1 MSTSTEHRCRRV
13 LVTAL
18 ALCLAG
24 GVAPDPS
31 RAQEASGRLSGV
43 VRDAGGEPLEGATV
57 RLWVAG
63 SEASSIET
71 TTDRKGRWARVG
83 LLPGRWEIRIQAV
96 GHIDGEGWVEV
107 AARGVVPPVEVE
119 LRSLDEESAAFY
131 EGGSGTIVRWLE
143 RANSMLS
150 QGRTLEA
157 RDEYRRAL
165 GVLPLAERPEVLR
178 AVARTWYL
186 DGEIENALDALEEA
200 LRIAPGDAESRLLFR
215 GLLEQEGKGG
225 EADRRLAEI
234 AAAGPPPT
242 PSPAEA
248 PSSPPALAGQPA
260 EAPVAHR
267 TGPQRLAFNEK
278 SPLAE
283 PPVYAERFG
292 LEEAL
297 AELAPDELPTR
308 SLDGE
313 SFEVYVPASYRAGE
327 PYGLLVWVS
336 PTPFGGFRRPEYPR
350 ILAEHKLIWVG
361 ANGAGNERNTW
372 ERASLALDAAFN
384 MARIYT
390 IDPERVY
397 VAGYSGGGRL
407 SSSLTLIYPDLFAGG
422 MFFFGCNWF
431 ETMPVPDKPGSY
443 WPQKFPRPPDLA
455 RVERESRLVF
465 VTGERDFNRQQT
477 RETWKRAEALGFERI
492 AYLEIPGATH
502 YFGIPGEWLE
512 RSLDAL
518 GE

>member
-1 MSTSTEHRCRRV
+1 VST
-13 LVTAL
+13 A
-18 ALCLAG
+18 
-24 GVAPDPS
+24 S
-31 RAQEASGRLSGV
+31 RAQEASGRLTGV
-43 VRDAGGEPLEGATV
+43 VRGADGEPLEGATV
-57 RLWVAG
+57 RLWAAG
-63 SEASSIET
+63 SEASAIET

-83 LLPGRWEIRIQAV
+83 LLPGRWEIRIQAS

-107 AARGVVPPVEVE
+107 PARGVVPPVEVE

-150 QGRTLEA
+150 QGRTFEA

-165 GVLPLAERPEVLR
+165 AVLPLEDRPEVLR

-186 DGEIENALDALEEA
+186 DGETQNALDALEEA
-200 LRIAPGDAESRLLFR
+200 LRIAPDDAESRLLFR
-215 GLLEQEGKGG
+215 GLLEQQGRGG
-225 EADRRLAEI
+225 ETDRRLAEI
-234 AAAGPPPT
+234 VAAGPPPE
-242 PSPAEA
+242 PRLAASPG
-248 PSSPPALAGQPA
+248 PPAAPAGPPA
-260 EAPVAHR
+260 AEPVAHR
-267 TGPQRLAFNEK
+267 TGQQRLAFSEK

-292 LEEAL
+292 LEDAL
-297 AELAPDELPTR
+297 AQMAPDEVPTR
-308 SLDGE
+308 SLEGE
-313 SFEVYVPASYRAGE
+313 SFEVYVPESYRAGE

-336 PTPFGGFRRPEYPR
+336 PTPFGGFRRPDYPR
-350 ILAEHKLIWVG
+350 ILTERKLIWVG
-361 ANGAGNERNTW
+361 ANGAGNARNTW

-384 MARIYT
+384 MARLYT
-390 IDPERVY
+390 IDPARVY

-407 SSSLTLIYPDLFAGG
+407 SSSLALVYPDLFAGG

-455 RVERESRLVF
+455 RVERDSRMVF

-477 RETWKRAEALGFERI
+477 RATWRRAEELGFERI